1 MTRKE
6 NKIINEAI
14 HYLTESESFL
24 KVKQIRQAVNL
35 NPQREIEDEIE
46 TLLYLY
52 KNLLEYRTS
61 HKSKVCSTGTHGWN
75 LKYFRKMK
83 KYSKNE
89 KFDITVDFTLVD
101 YDTFD

>member
-14 HYLTESESFL
+14 HSLTENESFL
-24 KVKQIRQAVNL
+24 RVKQIRQAVNL

-61 HKSKVCSTGTHGWN
+61 LKSKECRTGTHGWN
-75 LKYFRKMK
+75 LQYFRKKK

-89 KFDITVDFTLVD
+89 KFDIAVDFTLVD